1 MNPIL
6 IFGIIASL
14 FVFFILFNTIFSK
27 FKVCAICAAV
37 SATWLSLLGLYLL
50 GKFEDKIIIAILAG
64 QSIVGVY
71 YLMEKAGQSVVG
83 IYYFLEKKVSEKL
96 LVFRL
101 PFLLTLTAVIYL
113 IFSGIKYV
121 IGLTLLLIFIWM
133 VMAFLFIY
141 SSNPKLNALVNKIVE
156 CCKYA

>member
-64 QSIVGVY
+64 QS
-71 YLMEKAGQSVVG
+71 VVG

-121 IGLTLLLIFIWM
+121 IGLTLLLIFIWI